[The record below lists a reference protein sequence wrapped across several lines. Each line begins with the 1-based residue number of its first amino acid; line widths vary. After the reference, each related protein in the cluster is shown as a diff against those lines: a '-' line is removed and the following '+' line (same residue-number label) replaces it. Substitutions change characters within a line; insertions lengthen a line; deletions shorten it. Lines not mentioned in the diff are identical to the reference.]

1 MTYKEFYFW
10 LDGFV
15 SQRHWTQY
23 RAEEVDLIL
32 EKLKEVKDD
41 SSSLDGLKKRPD
53 WLPIPVPVNP
63 LPLKTTDPLS
73 PPWEITCET
82 KQQLND

>member
-1 MTYKEFYFW
+1 MNYKEFYFW

-15 SQRHWTQY
+15 TNRHWTQY
-23 RAEEVDLIL
+23 RHEEIETIL
-32 EKLKEVKDD
+32 QKMNEVKDD
-41 SSSLDGLKKRPD
+41 SPSVGDLKKRPD

-63 LPLKTTDPLS
+63 LPVKTIDPLS

-82 KQQLND
+82 KTQLND

>member
-15 SQRHWTQY
+15 TNRHWTQY
-23 RAEEVDLIL
+23 RNEEITLIL
-32 EKLKEVKDD
+32 QKMKEVKDD
-41 SSSLDGLKKRPD
+41 ASSLEDLKKRPD

-63 LPLKTTDPLS
+63 FSPNKDPLS

-82 KQQLND
+82 KTQLND

>member
-23 RAEEVDLIL
+23 RQDEVNLIL
-32 EKLKEVKDD
+32 EKMKEVNDD
-41 SSSLDGLKKRPD
+41 SPSLGDLKKRPD
-53 WLPIPVPVNP
+53 WIPIPVPVNP
-63 LPLKTTDPLS
+63 FPPNGDPLTS
-73 PPWEITCET
+73 PFEITCDT
-82 KQQLND
+82 KTQLND

>member
-15 SQRHWTQY
+15 TNRHWTQY
-23 RAEEVDLIL
+23 RNEEITLIL
-32 EKLKEVKDD
+32 QKMKEVKDD
-41 SSSLDGLKKRPD
+41 SSSLEDLKKRHD

-63 LPLKTTDPLS
+63 FSPKKDPLS

-82 KQQLND
+82 KTQLND

>member
-1 MTYKEFYFW
+1 MTYKEFYIW

-15 SQRHWTQY
+15 TNRHWTQY
-23 RAEEVDLIL
+23 RQIEVDLIL
-32 EKLKEVKDD
+32 QKMKEVNEVEETDLGKM
-41 SSSLDGLKKRPD
+41 RNNPFQ
-53 WLPIPVPVNP
+53 PIPVPVNP
-63 LPLKTTDPLS
+63 FPKTNDPLS